1 MKKIL
6 IATATYNEAGNIKIL
21 LKKIINLKIKLDIL
35 IVDDNSPD
43 KTYLEVKKF
52 MKKFQNIYLTNRKK
66 KKGLDTAHKYIY
78 NFALKKNYDYLITM
92 DADLSHDP
100 NIIPKFLKQIKNYD
114 FVIGSRYMKGGRNDL
129 KGFRLLLSKFGN
141 LFICFI
147 LNINLTEFT
156 TSYRCFNLK
165 TLKKF
170 NLKKINAGGYSFF
183 METLY
188 QIKKMG
194 YSIKE
199 IPIIFYERNHGKSK
213 IPKIELLRT
222 LLNIFLIRFKF

>member
-52 MKKFQNIYLTNRKK
+52 MKKFKNIYLTNRKI

-114 FVIGSRYMKGGRNDL
+114 FVIGSRYMKGGRNEL

-141 LFICFI
+141 LFIRFI

-188 QIKKMG
+188 QIKKMS